1 MNTLAKPQISAFGH
15 STGIIQME
23 HTFVFVK
30 LFPIKKKKNQN
41 FFREEN
47 KAERHLHN

>member
-30 LFPIKKKKNQN
+30 LFPIKKKKRSKLFQGGN
-41 FFREEN
+41 
-47 KAERHLHN
+47 